1 MDPSP
6 SLPVEIMHIIFNE
19 VNLSNDQQTLKVC
32 SLVSRI
38 FLMLCRKHLFSSVTI
53 LATPDTHN
61 ADDEDRQNQSAVQ
74 FLSFLAT
81 DDHVSSF
88 IQNLNIRNI
97 TGVPVL
103 STWTT
108 VARSLDELLPKLSP
122 VSLSIHGNLI
132 SDWTS
137 SDITLRN
144 VLMRLCL
151 QPTLTTLNLNF
162 MGISQQELLSLVG
175 VGNLSLSSV
184 YLKLNTLGPEF
195 KLQENLSFLNNASR
209 LSILSVVLGDLPI
222 SQAIWNLARASA
234 STLKTLKWMSSPYY
248 REFYVLTYEID
259 GLLKK

>member
-1 MDPSP
+1 
-6 SLPVEIMHIIFNE
+6 
-19 VNLSNDQQTLKVC
+19 
-32 SLVSRI
+32 
-38 FLMLCRKHLFSSVTI
+38 
-53 LATPDTHN
+53 
-61 ADDEDRQNQSAVQ
+61 
-74 FLSFLAT
+74 
-81 DDHVSSF
+81 
-88 IQNLNIRNI
+88 
-97 TGVPVL
+97 
-103 STWTT
+103 
-108 VARSLDELLPKLSP
+108 
-122 VSLSIHGNLI
+122 
-132 SDWTS
+132 
-137 SDITLRN
+137 
-144 VLMRLCL
+144 MRLCL